1 MHTLRRYLEGVL
13 VTGKYVAERLWIAI
27 NDREE
32 RRLDVHHDLMA
43 FAKAVADI
51 RQGEAQLARFVR
63 DERLRVL
70 ERVPELASEWF
81 RAY

>member
-1 MHTLRRYLEGVL
+1 MHTLRRYLEGIL
-13 VTGKYVAERLWIAI
+13 VTCKNIAERLWVPIH
-27 NDREE
+27 DREE

-43 FAKAVADI
+43 LAEAVADI

-63 DERLRVL
+63 DKRFRVL

-81 RAY
+81 CAH